1 MRLIGTLMI
10 SFLVCCLF
18 AFSAG
23 AQIAVGISVDIAPPP
38 LPVYDQPPIPGDGY
52 IWTPGYWAWDDNTGY

>member
-1 MRLIGTLMI
+1 MRLIGTLTV
-10 SFLVCCLF
+10 SLLVCCLF
-18 AFSAG
+18 AFSPAG

-52 IWTPGYWAWDDNTGY
+52 I